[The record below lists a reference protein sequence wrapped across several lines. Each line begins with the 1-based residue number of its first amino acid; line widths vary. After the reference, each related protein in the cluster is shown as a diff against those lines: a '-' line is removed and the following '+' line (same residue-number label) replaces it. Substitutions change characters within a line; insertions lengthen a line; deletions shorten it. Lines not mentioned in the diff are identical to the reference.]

1 MFNIEELIKKWQE
14 LGFLEQMPEN
24 LKPVLALKYELVA
37 NYVVS
42 HDSYMGS
49 TTLSNVIFS
58 IVYRIYKKGKTIPNV
73 ESFIRQ
79 AHEFFFN
86 DRDLSGWSDTD
97 VEAEM
102 CALFVEHWEPQKG
115 LEPLKWVSKHKFP
128 KKGDAPFLKKIRV
141 RTIPA
146 NFILDDKGVVIAKNI
161 HGRALLDLVKN
172 YMKKK

>member
-42 HDSYMGS
+42 HDSYMGN
-49 TTLSNVIFS
+49 TTLSNVIFP

-115 LEPLKWVSKHKFP
+115 LEPLKWVSKHKFS
-128 KKGDAPFLKKIRV
+128 KKEKPIIEEELEPVSEPTDDTVINWWDRLKHFFRNLI
-141 RTIPA
+141 
-146 NFILDDKGVVIAKNI
+146 
-161 HGRALLDLVKN
+161 
-172 YMKKK
+172 KK